1 MDIIERLDAV
11 VDDFNRRCRY
21 YQTPLTRERAEMFVR
36 QHRLNTRQ
44 RNSVLKLAVAINC
57 PIWEIRMRIIGGSAQ
72 ELIADHEFG
81 EGKAHW
87 EILED
92 LGVAIGMDR
101 EEIRAAQPLPST
113 QLAWL
118 AWEALMKN
126 RHWLEGLVANTCA
139 ERSNVPGYGNGR
151 QREVGWSGA
160 QRDQWRDLF
169 GLKDEQLAFWSVH
182 TEADI
187 DHSNLGWETVGKYAK
202 DLKMEDAVVEAC
214 RVNLM
219 VWENYFNGIGDAAD
233 ALSKQKT
240 LATV

>member
-160 QRDQWRDLF
+160 QRDQWRGLF

-202 DLKMEDAVVEAC
+202 DLKMEDAVIEAC

>member
-1 MDIIERLDAV
+1 MDVIERLDAV

-21 YQTPLTRERAEMFVR
+21 YQEPLTPARARMFVR

-57 PIWEIRMRIIGGSAQ
+57 PIWDIRMRIIGGSAQ

-81 EGKAHW
+81 QGKAHW

-92 LGVAIGMDR
+92 LGVSIGMDR
-101 EEIRAAQPLPST
+101 DDIRASQPLPST

-126 RHWLEGLVANTCA
+126 RHWLEGLIANACA

-169 GLKDEQLAFWSVH
+169 GLNADELAFWSVH

-187 DHSNLGWETVGKYAK
+187 DHSNLGWETVAKYAV
-202 DLKMEDAVVEAC
+202 DLKMEDAVIEAC

-233 ALSKQKT
+233 ALEKQKT
-240 LATV
+240 LAAV